1 MNIMLIGK
9 NKFDSGKTS
18 VARILTQI
26 FKSLGLE
33 IIPFKPHSGFNYWYN
48 YNFLEYYFKFGDF
61 YSKDILTLLKDAKFS
76 YKINPLILN
85 PVHRVLGPT
94 KKLFNETFFD
104 EIFLIRFTNL
114 NKPNFIP
121 KSKYY
126 INQNHIGIQEIIE
139 KIKKLYIPEQIK
151 FINSMSEVEELY
163 VNNFSISVES
173 CFSYLNSNFE
183 NIIVECFNDAAY
195 PFLNIENYIDYVGLV
210 TPGKLYILNS
220 EKYFKKCDLMA
231 NINSKLLLTSSKI
244 IEQSLIIAEFD
255 IYPVNDWNKFLK
267 HQILNKYSTLKK
279 FILKNT

>member
-1 MNIMLIGK
+1 MLIGK

>member
-1 MNIMLIGK
+1 MLIGK

-48 YNFLEYYFKFGDF
+48 YNFLEYYFKLGDF